1 MDKPRGT
8 RPYDAQDDDE
18 LFDESFTVMSST
30 ECTGLIPSAP
40 TDEAQ
45 IDSYAEIY
53 DIPLSKDK
61 TNEKLQD
68 MKRHWEIPGH
78 QE

>member
-1 MDKPRGT
+1 
-8 RPYDAQDDDE
+8 
-18 LFDESFTVMSST
+18 MSST

-61 TNEKLQD
+61 TNAKLQD
-68 MKRHWEIPGH
+68 ERRHGEIPGH